1 MSKLF
6 DKLAV
11 PYIEPYMPE
20 RHIFPIAS
28 NTVNKKLTKDSGR
41 YKQMPGMK
49 KKNVSE
55 KSNNDRALSDTY
67 YRRICGEFG

>member
-11 PYIEPYMPE
+11 PYVEPYMPE
-20 RHIFPIAS
+20 RHIFPTAS

-41 YKQMPGMK
+41 YRQMPGMK
-49 KKNVSE
+49 KK
-55 KSNNDRALSDTY
+55 KKK
-67 YRRICGEFG
+67 G

>member
-1 MSKLF
+1 MHKLF

-28 NTVNKKLTKDSGR
+28 NSVNKKLTKDSGR

-49 KKNVSE
+49 KKKKKGSSL
-55 KSNNDRALSDTY
+55 K
-67 YRRICGEFG
+67 